1 MITNAVFICMLFHN
15 RRLAGLCTCLAV
27 YSFACIPFPWTGYN
41 KAGSCQTARLKPS
54 ENYHMAW
61 LVVPELWFKLVRLYQ
76 VAPDVHFAYKR
87 RQNLANLLRTSCTTS
102 RIQTA
107 NIFEGFVWQFW
118 LWYIDWLHQI
128 VPDGARRKSCLSSFL
143 DQKFAVNLR
152 EVGQNFTF

>member
-1 MITNAVFICMLFHN
+1 MPSSILV
-15 RRLAGLCTCLAV
+15 CL
-27 YSFACIPFPWTGYN
+27 YTLPWTGYN
-41 KAGSCQTARLKPS
+41 KAGSCHTARLKPS
-54 ENYHMAW
+54 ENYHMACSTGA
-61 LVVPELWFKLVRLYQ
+61 VIQ
-76 VAPDVHFAYKR
+76 VGQIVSGSTRDVHFAYKR

-143 DQKFAVNLR
+143 DQKFAVILR
-152 EVGQNFTF
+152 KVGQNFTF